1 MKGSVLIVGATSA
14 IGTAMAH
21 RLAAAGCDLIL
32 ASRDRDELERHACD
46 LAIRFGVRAH
56 AVVFDARDFASHD
69 GFVERARTHAAG
81 ELAGLFI
88 AQGIMPEREEIA
100 DSPDLAQAT
109 IETNFSAAVS
119 LVERLG
125 PGFESRGSGWIC
137 AVSSVAG
144 DRGRPSNYLYGA
156 TKAALSTYLEGLRV
170 RLGRSGI
177 RVVDVRPGF
186 VDTGLTWGRP
196 GLFLVASPDR
206 VARDAWRGIRRNRGV
221 VYTPGFW
228 RWIMTAIRWIPEP
241 IFRKLD
247 L

>member
-1 MKGSVLIVGATSA
+1 MSGTVLIVGATSA

-21 RLAAAGCDLIL
+21 RLAAAGFDLIL
-32 ASRDRDELERHACD
+32 ASRDGDELKRHASD
-46 LAIRFGVRAH
+46 LAIRFGIRAH
-56 AVVFDARDFASHD
+56 AATFDARDFGSHADLVTNAQGQTGGGLD
-69 GFVERARTHAAG
+69 GLFLCQGVMPDGEEVAADPEVARTA
-81 ELAGLFI
+81 
-88 AQGIMPEREEIA
+88 
-100 DSPDLAQAT
+100 

-119 LVERLG
+119 LIERLG
-125 PGFESRGSGWIC
+125 PHFESRGSGWIC

-177 RVVDVRPGF
+177 HVVDVRPGF

-196 GLFLVASPDR
+196 GLFPVASPER
-206 VARDAWRGIRRNRGV
+206 VARDAWRGILRNRRV
-221 VYTPGFW
+221 VYTPWFW
-228 RWIMTAIRWIPEP
+228 KWIMAAIRWIPDP
-241 IFRKLD
+241 IFRRLD

>member
-1 MKGSVLIVGATSA
+1 MTGTVLVVGATSA

-21 RLAAAGCDLIL
+21 RLAAAGFDLVL
-32 ASRDRDELERHACD
+32 ASRDGDELERHARD
-46 LAIRFGVRAH
+46 LAIRFGVRTQATI
-56 AVVFDARDFASHD
+56 FDVTDFGSH
-69 GFVERARTHAAG
+69 
-81 ELAGLFI
+81 AGLVTSAREQAEEGLEGIFLG
-88 AQGIMPEREEIA
+88 QGVMPDGEEVAANPEIA
-100 DSPDLAQAT
+100 LSA

-119 LVERLG
+119 LVEHLI
-125 PGFESRGSGWIC
+125 PHFEARGSGWIC

-170 RLGRSGI
+170 RLGRAGI
-177 RVVDVRPGF
+177 HVVDVRPGF

-196 GLFLVASPDR
+196 GLFLVASPER

-221 VYTPGFW
+221 VYTPWFW
-228 RWIMTAIRWIPEP
+228 RWFMAAIRWLPDP
-241 IFRKLD
+241 IYRRLD